1 MVGLGIRGDRVLR
14 ITASNLSNIFAY
26 VWRKPHGAHST
37 QRAPCCCYNGAEFGQ
52 CCESNCQA
60 CLCLQQV
67 GFSVAAIGIAIHGCV
82 VNPLWRNALW
92 YLKIFRWEKIFITLG
107 VVMKR
112 TTSLCVLLVLAQVA
126 HADVYVLE
134 SDGLAAKHPTQAVPS
149 QQVAGTLFNAHTAK
163 SGEKRDG
170 IPLGGVHPN
179 ASGSQALID
188 ASGLKYFINTNM
200 TYSTSSSASGAMS
213 GANYTH
219 AVAATTMSGGVNNA
233 ILTNAFNGYGAICV
247 NLTGALGTCKTSN
260 PNDVS
265 YNKNGPATNECNG
278 RQIVFPA
285 QTIAAP
291 APLGV
296 TAPIAGVLSVSRKI
310 YVPTDDTFSRS
321 LNIVTNI
328 SAAPVTFSLMTSNDL
343 GSGNSTMITGT
354 STGTIPPTVADKWV
368 TSFQAYSGTTSS
380 EPRLGHVLQGVTA
393 ATPVA
398 AINFADGSGF
408 PWWGYT
414 VTLNPG
420 QTKIIM
426 NFVTG
431 QASNAAAKA
440 TAARLMTLPP
450 TSLAC
455 MTPTEK
461 AQVSNFV
468 AAVPPPSQI
477 PSLSPLALIW
487 LMLGVVLVAAGFY
500 TLRRRV

>member
-1 MVGLGIRGDRVLR
+1 M
-14 ITASNLSNIFAY
+14 
-26 VWRKPHGAHST
+26 K
-37 QRAPCCCYNGAEFGQ
+37 
-52 CCESNCQA
+52 QA
-60 CLCLQQV
+60 
-67 GFSVAAIGIAIHGCV
+67 I
-82 VNPLWRNALW
+82 P
-92 YLKIFRWEKIFITLG
+92 
-107 VVMKR
+107 
-112 TTSLCVLLVLAQVA
+112 LCVLLVLAQVA

-134 SDGLAAKHPTQAVPS
+134 SDGLAAKHPARAVPG
-149 QQVAGTLFNAHTAK
+149 QQVAATPINAHTAK
-163 SGEKRDG
+163 SGEKLHG

-179 ASGSQALID
+179 ASGAQALID
-188 ASGLKYFINTNM
+188 ASGLKYFINTNI

-213 GANYTH
+213 QASYTH

-233 ILTNAFNGYGAICV
+233 ILINAFNGYGGICV
-247 NLTGALGTCKTSN
+247 NLTGALGKCNTGD

-265 YNKNGPATNECNG
+265 YNKNGPATTECNG

-285 QTIAAP
+285 QTVVAP
-291 APLGV
+291 PPLGAH
-296 TAPIAGVLSVSRKI
+296 APIAGVLSVSRKI

-328 SAAPVTFSLMTSNDL
+328 SAAPVTFSLMTSNNL
-343 GSGNSTMITGT
+343 GSGSSTKITGT
-354 STGTIPPTVADKWV
+354 STGTIPPTAADKWV
-368 TSFQAYSGTTSS
+368 TSFKAYVGTTSS
-380 EPRLGHVLQGVTA
+380 EPRLGHVLQGVAA

-398 AINFADGSGF
+398 AVSFADGNF
-408 PWWGYT
+408 NPWWGYT

-440 TAARLMTLPP
+440 TAARLMTLPA

-461 AQVSNFV
+461 AQVTNFV
-468 AAVPPPSQI
+468 AAIPPPSQI

-487 LMLGVVLVAAGFY
+487 LMLGVVVVAGGFY